1 MIACYI
7 LVSGLQRHTE
17 NLPLD
22 DNYFRQ
28 ILEFVT
34 HAISDEIVTLKKE
47 VIVQADAM
55 TVQAKRIKTLER
67 KQKIQIQAIRSQ
79 AREIQNL
86 LNLQGEKRE
95 KVQQTGMINPPGMQ
109 NFYIYLILKST
120 YNLLLFLTNTTK
132 IENEL
137 KMLWKDKINTN
148 YGLNREAL
156 DSKPT
161 WSGIVFLIKTP
172 IYIIQTPQS
181 TSFIS
186 RNGDSVLVFLLQ

>member
-7 LVSGLQRHTE
+7 LVSELQHHTE

-34 HAISDEIVTLKKE
+34 HAISDEIVTLKRE
-47 VIVQADAM
+47 VKVQADAM

-95 KVQQTGMINPPGMQ
+95 KVQQEQQTGKPSGDAKLLHLF
-109 NFYIYLILKST
+109 NFKVNI
-120 YNLLLFLTNTTK
+120 
-132 IENEL
+132 
-137 KMLWKDKINTN
+137 
-148 YGLNREAL
+148 
-156 DSKPT
+156 
-161 WSGIVFLIKTP
+161 
-172 IYIIQTPQS
+172 
-181 TSFIS
+181 
-186 RNGDSVLVFLLQ
+186 